1 MNFDFSQI
9 LAKLGPDYG
18 FKVANATR
26 APNEYLFATLLPEV
40 KKPTYEAKSG
50 NMTVRSTMA
59 GLVGMDSPYPPT
71 GVIEASTFSEQVAK
85 VANHVPLSEAAL
97 RQLQAIAASRSAA
110 GQTPLDMAQEVLN
123 FLDKVIIQAHLDTAE
138 YLRSEALVYGAIS
151 WAFNGKTLAVD
162 YGVNGLGNLLA
173 NRTGNDAYGGSASK
187 FWTDVASIRTKL
199 KGEIRTIIAHP
210 DTIEVILANSVNAIR
225 VNSLQAGVYNITK
238 YNTIGG
244 NTVPSS
250 DARETVTLVAYN
262 REGEILVPTAP
273 GTTTKVPFMPRGKLL
288 GVGNNAT
295 TGYQPGMGSTID
307 PLAELALGYTHL
319 APTVEGGNA
328 MGRWAQLFTPE
339 HLPMQLHGRGV
350 SNLLPV
356 IEAPQ
361 KIVVASTD
369 MP

>member
-1 MNFDFSQI
+1 MHFDFSQI
-9 LAKLGPDYG
+9 LAKLGPNYA
-18 FKVANATR
+18 FQIANAAR
-26 APNEYLFATLLPEV
+26 SPNEYLFATLLPEI
-40 KKPTYEAKSG
+40 KKPTYDAKSG

-71 GVIEASTFSEQVAK
+71 GVVEASTFSEQVAK
-85 VANHVPLSEAAL
+85 IANYVQLSEAAL
-97 RQLQAIAASRSAA
+97 RQLQQIAASRSAA

-123 FLDKVIIQAHLDTAE
+123 FLDKVIIQAHMDTAE
-138 YLRSEALVYGAIS
+138 YLRAEALVYGAIS
-151 WAFNGKTLAVD
+151 WTFNQKTLAVD
-162 YGVNGLGNLLA
+162 YGVSGLGNLLT
-173 NRTGNDAYGGSASK
+173 NRTGNDAYLGSTSK
-187 FWTDVASIRTKL
+187 FWADIAAMRTKL

-210 DTIEVILANSVNAIR
+210 DTIELILANSVNAIR
-225 VNSLQAGVYNITK
+225 VNSLQAGVYNLTK
-238 YNTIGG
+238 YTTVGG

-250 DARETVTLVAYN
+250 DARETITLVAYN
-262 REGEILVPTAP
+262 REGEVLDPTNP
-273 GTTTKVPFMPRGKLL
+273 GTTIKVPFMPRGRLL

-295 TGYQPGMGSTID
+295 TGYQPGMGSTVD
-307 PLAELALGYTHL
+307 PLAEQALGYTHL

-350 SNLLPV
+350 TNLLPI

-369 MP
+369 MT